1 MPYKKNLTFLLDKV
15 LSSQVNNP
23 LIGYKNKNKWVWKT
37 RSDLKMNILKCIDV
51 LKDRNVTSFNR
62 VMYKGSNSFE
72 WISWNIATNSLG
84 GIWVPLYDNQSDK
97 YVNHIINDC
106 KPRLFITDN
115 KYNGV
120 DCIDNSVLI
129 NNNFE
134 KNYWEDLPINY
145 SADIAKLIYTSG
157 TTGNPKGVMLS
168 HDNIIS
174 NYESINMRFEDFKDK
189 KFTALNILPWA
200 HIYGLTA
207 ELYYNILSGNKIAIS
222 SGKDN
227 FINEIKEIQ
236 PDILYLVPRVL
247 ELIKSKLEK
256 FDKPIIRYILP
267 YIIKHIFGKNLVTIF
282 IGGAMLDENTKQFY
296 KDYHITLC
304 EGYGCTE
311 TSPMVSVNHLNFP
324 NRNEKSIGKIMD
336 NLDVRINELNNEILV
351 SGPSVMK
358 GYWRNERATKS
369 VFKTI
374 DNKAFYKTGDE
385 GYIKD
390 NFLFYKGRIS
400 ENYKLSNGKFVN
412 LNHIENIV
420 KKYVKNQF
428 VIFGDSKPYNII
440 ICEKSTKQDI
450 VENLHLINKELEK
463 YLQIEKIMEI
473 EDDTFINY
481 FTPKLSLK
489 RKLFIKDFKDK
500 IENYY

>member
-1 MPYKKNLTFLLDKV
+1 MTYKKNLTFLFDKI
-15 LSSQVNNP
+15 LSSQVNRP
-23 LIGYKNKNKWVWKT
+23 LIGYKNENKWIWKS
-37 RSDLKMNILKCIDV
+37 RSDLKTNILKCIDV
-51 LKDRNVTSFNR
+51 LRDRNVRAFNR

-84 GIWVPLYDNQSDK
+84 SIWVPLYDNQSDK

-106 KPRLFITDN
+106 KPTLFITNN
-115 KYNGV
+115 KYDGV
-120 DCIDNSVLI
+120 DCIDNSVLD
-129 NNNFE
+129 NSFS
-134 KNYWEDLPINY
+134 KNCYEDLPINY
-145 SADIAKLIYTSG
+145 SADTAKLIYTSG
-157 TTGNPKGVMLS
+157 TTGNPKGVMLT
-168 HDNIIS
+168 HENIIS
-174 NYESINMRFEDFKDK
+174 NYESINMRFEDFKDQQ
-189 KFTALNILPWA
+189 FTTLNILPWA

-207 ELYYNILSGNKIAIS
+207 ELYYNILNGNKIAIS

-227 FINEIKEIQ
+227 FINEIREIQ

-256 FDKPIIRYILP
+256 FDKPIIRYVLP

-296 KDYHITLC
+296 KDYDITLC

-311 TSPMVSVNHLNFP
+311 TSPMVSANHLNFP

-336 NLDVRINELNNEILV
+336 NLDVRINEINSEILV

-358 GYWRNERATKS
+358 GYWKNERATLGAIKM
-369 VFKTI
+369 I
-374 DNKAFYKTGDE
+374 GNKPFYKTGDS

-412 LNHIENIV
+412 LNHVENII

-428 VIFGDSKPYNII
+428 IVFGDNKPYNII
-440 ICEKSTKQDI
+440 ICEKSSKQEI
-450 VENLHLINKELEK
+450 ICNLDLINKELEK
-463 YLQIEKIMEI
+463 YLKIQKIMDI
-473 EDDTFINY
+473 NDDTFSKY

-489 RKLFIKDFKDK
+489 RKLFIQDYKVM